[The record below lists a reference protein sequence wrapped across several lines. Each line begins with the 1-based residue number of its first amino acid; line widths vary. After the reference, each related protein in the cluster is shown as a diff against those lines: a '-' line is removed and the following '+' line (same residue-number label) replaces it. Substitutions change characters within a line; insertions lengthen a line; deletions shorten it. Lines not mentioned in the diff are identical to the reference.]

1 MITSETRG
9 ASTPARSSAALIAVL
24 PSSWAGNEAN
34 APLNAPT
41 GVRVALTITT
51 SSFMAG
57 SFRLFGATA
66 GSLAYVIGTP
76 RGLDKAHQGANPT
89 VIFACLGH
97 CAGGWA
103 APHKK
108 VAAPCETGQD

>member
-51 SSFMAG
+51 SSFMTG
-57 SFRLFGATA
+57 SFRADGAITTRA
-66 GSLAYVIGTP
+66 GRRSLIYVIG
-76 RGLDKAHQGANPT
+76 RRQGLDKAHTRAKP
-89 VIFACLGH
+89 
-97 CAGGWA
+97 
-103 APHKK
+103 PHGLHASPLFGRRRPAITK
-108 VAAPCETGQD
+108 G